1 MHPRHN
7 ILLLLYVLSLYKWIT
22 SVQQDIIRIKT
33 TLHCMI
39 VIGLLST
46 EEEAQEIQYIA
57 KICVVE
63 NRIRHLVHLERVKQL
78 VREQNR
84 F

>member
-1 MHPRHN
+1 
-7 ILLLLYVLSLYKWIT
+7 
-22 SVQQDIIRIKT
+22 
-33 TLHCMI
+33 MI

-57 KICVVE
+57 KICTIE
-63 NRIRHLVHLERVKQL
+63 NRIRYLVHVEKVKQL

>member
-1 MHPRHN
+1 
-7 ILLLLYVLSLYKWIT
+7 
-22 SVQQDIIRIKT
+22 
-33 TLHCMI
+33 MI

-57 KICVVE
+57 KICTIE
-63 NRIRHLVHLERVKQL
+63 NRIRYLVHVEKVKQL
-78 VREQNR
+78 VREQNE

>member
-1 MHPRHN
+1 
-7 ILLLLYVLSLYKWIT
+7 
-22 SVQQDIIRIKT
+22 
-33 TLHCMI
+33 MI

-57 KICVVE
+57 KICVIE
-63 NRIRHLVHLERVKQL
+63 NRIRYLVHVEKVRQL

-84 F
+84 L

>member
-1 MHPRHN
+1 
-7 ILLLLYVLSLYKWIT
+7 
-22 SVQQDIIRIKT
+22 
-33 TLHCMI
+33 MI

-63 NRIRHLVHLERVKQL
+63 SRIRYLVHIEKVKQL
-78 VREQNR
+78 VKEQNR

>member
-1 MHPRHN
+1 
-7 ILLLLYVLSLYKWIT
+7 
-22 SVQQDIIRIKT
+22 
-33 TLHCMI
+33 MI

-57 KICVVE
+57 KICTIE
-63 NRIRHLVHLERVKQL
+63 NRIRYLVHVEKVKQL
-78 VREQNR
+78 VKEQNR

>member
-1 MHPRHN
+1 M
-7 ILLLLYVLSLYKWIT
+7 IT
-22 SVQQDIIRIKT
+22 GVQQDFISIKT

-46 EEEAQEIQYIA
+46 EEEAREIQNIA
-57 KICVVE
+57 NICVIE
-63 NRIRHLVHLERVKQL
+63 NRIRYLVHVERVRQH

-84 F
+84 I

>member
-1 MHPRHN
+1 
-7 ILLLLYVLSLYKWIT
+7 
-22 SVQQDIIRIKT
+22 
-33 TLHCMI
+33 MI

-57 KICVVE
+57 KICTIE
-63 NRIRHLVHLERVKQL
+63 NRIRYLVHVEKVKQL
-78 VREQNR
+78 VKEQNK

>member
-1 MHPRHN
+1 
-7 ILLLLYVLSLYKWIT
+7 
-22 SVQQDIIRIKT
+22 
-33 TLHCMI
+33 MI

-57 KICVVE
+57 KICTIE
-63 NRIRHLVHLERVKQL
+63 NRIRYLVHVEKVKQL

-84 F
+84 L

>member
-1 MHPRHN
+1 
-7 ILLLLYVLSLYKWIT
+7 
-22 SVQQDIIRIKT
+22 
-33 TLHCMI
+33 MI

-46 EEEAQEIQYIA
+46 EEEAQEIQFIA
-57 KICVVE
+57 KICVIE
-63 NRIRHLVHLERVKQL
+63 NRIRYLVHVERVKEL

>member
-1 MHPRHN
+1 
-7 ILLLLYVLSLYKWIT
+7 
-22 SVQQDIIRIKT
+22 
-33 TLHCMI
+33 MI

-46 EEEAQEIQYIA
+46 EEEAQEIQFIA

-63 NRIRHLVHLERVKQL
+63 NRIRYLIHVEKIKKLVS
-78 VREQNR
+78 EQNR